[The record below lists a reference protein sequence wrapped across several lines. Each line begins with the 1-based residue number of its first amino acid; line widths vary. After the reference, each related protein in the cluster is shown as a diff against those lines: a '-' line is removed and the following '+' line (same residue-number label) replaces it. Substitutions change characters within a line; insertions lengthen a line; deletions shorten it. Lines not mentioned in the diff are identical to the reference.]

1 MKSKTLKIML
11 SILVIMSMVLGVVGC
26 TKAEEPIEAPQNE
39 NAKYKAGTY
48 TAVATGHNG
57 DVKVEVVFDDT
68 SIVSIKVLEHDE
80 TGGIGDLAMERLPEE
95 IVGGQTLVVDSIT
108 GATFTS
114 TAILEAVEDCVK
126 QAGGNVDDL
135 KVGSG
140 SNTEEEKELELTTDI
155 VVVGAGGTGLTAA
168 ASAYENGA
176 NVIVLE
182 KLAITGGSTAMS
194 GGGISA
200 TDTKFQRELGIS
212 DTKESWMDLWK
223 ERQATSNP
231 DSIYPD
237 YDVVDRFMDEAV
249 ITTEWLADYVG
260 HKYGSVEGYGVDYV
274 ERIHFPAE
282 IDGKR
287 GGAAFIQSIENFVRK
302 NNIEIMTETKATEL
316 ITNEAGDVVGVVAE
330 GKDGKITINAK
341 KVILAAG
348 GFAKSEELL
357 ERLAPKLAGTAS
369 LSAASA
375 GTTGDGIVM
384 AEKVGAALYE
394 DPWSIGLSFG
404 AKVDG
409 TDGLAWDWTKV
420 YVNENGQ
427 RFLNEETHYAI
438 VTNIVSQQESPWLI
452 LDSSEANAKTIEL
465 LEVALSTGEVAKGES
480 YEELAEAMGVPSETF
495 AQTMADYN
503 AGAKTGIDSLGKS
516 SNFLVAME
524 TAPYYAL
531 KIYPKTMGTFG
542 GVKTN
547 ENFQVLRE
555 DGSIINNLYAGGE
568 CANRVL
574 YNQVYMSGSAVQF
587 AATSGRISGAHAA
600 QNIK

>member
-1 MKSKTLKIML
+1 MKNKTLKIFL

-26 TKAEEPIEAPQNE
+26 TKAEAPVEAPQNE
-39 NAKYKAGTY
+39 NAIYKAGTY
-48 TAVATGHNG
+48 TAVANGHNG

-80 TGGIGDLAMERLPEE
+80 TAGIGDLAMERLPEE
-95 IVGGQTLVVDSIT
+95 IVGGQTLAVDSIT

-182 KLAITGGSTAMS
+182 KLAITGGSTALS
-194 GGGISA
+194 GGSIAA

-212 DTKESWMDLWK
+212 DTKESWMELWK
-223 ERQATSNP
+223 ERQAASNT

-249 ITTEWLADYVG
+249 ITTEWLVDYVG
-260 HKYGSVEGYGVDYV
+260 HEYGNIGGYGVDPV
-274 ERIHFPAE
+274 LRLHNPAE
-282 IDGKR
+282 VDGKR
-287 GGAAFIQSIENFVRK
+287 GGAAVIQSIENFVRK
-302 NNIEIMTETKATEL
+302 NKIEIMTETKAIEL
-316 ITNEAGDVVGVVAE
+316 ITNDSGDVIGVVAE
-330 GKDGKITINAK
+330 GKTGKITINAK

-348 GFAKSEELL
+348 GFAKSDEVL

-369 LSAASA
+369 LSVASA
-375 GTTGDGIVM
+375 GTTGDGILM
-384 AEKVGAALYE
+384 AEKVGAVLYE
-394 DPWSIGLSFG
+394 EPWSIGLSFA

-409 TDGLAWDWTKV
+409 TGGLAWDWTKV
-420 YVNENGQ
+420 YVNETGE
-427 RFLNEETHYAI
+427 RFINEEIHYSI
-438 VTNIVSQQESPWLI
+438 VTNKVVEQETPWLI
-452 LDSSEANAKTIEL
+452 SDSSNEGTAVL
-465 LEVALSTGEVAKGES
+465 LEAGLSTGEVVKGKT
-480 YEELAEAMGVPSETF
+480 YEELAEAMGVPVDVF
-495 AQTMADYN
+495 AKTMADYN
-503 AGAKTGIDSLGKS
+503 AGAQEGTDVLGKD
-516 SNFLVAME
+516 SNFLVPME
-524 TAPYYAL
+524 TGPFYAM
-531 KIYPKTMGTFG
+531 KMYPQTMGTFG

-547 ENFQVLRE
+547 ENFQVLRK

-568 CANRVL
+568 CANKIL
-574 YNQVYMSGSAVQF
+574 YNQVYMTGSAVQF
-587 AATSGRISGAHAA
+587 ALTSGRISGAHAA